1 MLGLAQLGARLGVQL
16 EAQLG
21 IGWEIG
27 IRGSAGLTY
36 LGLVLGIGS
45 GLVSAWKPGPARG
58 STNIIC
64 IPNAIFKVSK
74 CHSCG
79 ELALFSPNILYFSN
93 IFFFSE
99 KYLARACSFTV
110 D

>member
-1 MLGLAQLGARLGVQL
+1 MLGLAQFGARLGVQL

-27 IRGSAGLTY
+27 IRFGLAQGSAGLNY

-58 STNIIC
+58 STNIHLH
-64 IPNAIFKVSK
+64 P
-74 CHSCG
+74 
-79 ELALFSPNILYFSN
+79 
-93 IFFFSE
+93 
-99 KYLARACSFTV
+99 
-110 D
+110 

>member
-58 STNIIC
+58 LINIHLH
-64 IPNAIFKVSK
+64 P
-74 CHSCG
+74 
-79 ELALFSPNILYFSN
+79 
-93 IFFFSE
+93 
-99 KYLARACSFTV
+99 
-110 D
+110 